1 MVAAHCSSCASPC
14 KKKIS
19 REGAKA
25 AKKTAP
31 SFAVFASLRGTFLTS
46 ARVSSDLAYVI
57 LELEETMMNRRFLSV
72 MLLALCLLA
81 AVVNV
86 HAQDSNPA
94 QTVTKQADTKDDET
108 NLETQ
113 LYLIVGTNGDVPDAK
128 LPAAL
133 DTVVRQLH
141 AALPFKNYR
150 LAATMINRVKN
161 EGRLELRWIGG
172 PLTLAAGPAPA
183 LNPSFSNFFVR
194 QVKLVQGS
202 DGQPRV
208 QMQGF
213 NFGARVP
220 IQVSGAIA
228 ANGAVAPT
236 INYEPTG
243 VSTDVS
249 MREGEP
255 VIVGTLNIGPSGD
268 AIILVVSAK
277 RTMK

>member
-1 MVAAHCSSCASPC
+1 M
-14 KKKIS
+14 K
-19 REGAKA
+19 
-25 AKKTAP
+25 
-31 SFAVFASLRGTFLTS
+31 
-46 ARVSSDLAYVI
+46 
-57 LELEETMMNRRFLSV
+57 NRRFLSA
-72 MLLALCLLA
+72 MLLTLCMLA

-86 HAQDSNPA
+86 QAQDSNTS
-94 QTVTKQADTKDDET
+94 QTATKRAETKDDET

-113 LYLIVGTNGDVPDAK
+113 LYLIVGTDGDVPDTK

-133 DTVVRQLH
+133 DTVVKQLR
-141 AALPFKNYR
+141 ATLPFKNYR
-150 LAATMINRVKN
+150 LAATMVNRVKN

-172 PLTLAAGPAPA
+172 PMTLAAGPTPA
-183 LNPSFSNFFVR
+183 LNPSFSNFSIR
-194 QVKLVQGS
+194 QVKLVQAS

-243 VSTDVS
+243 IATDVS

-268 AIILVVSAK
+268 AIILVASTK
-277 RTMK
+277 RTSK

>member
-1 MVAAHCSSCASPC
+1 
-14 KKKIS
+14 
-19 REGAKA
+19 
-25 AKKTAP
+25 
-31 SFAVFASLRGTFLTS
+31 
-46 ARVSSDLAYVI
+46 
-57 LELEETMMNRRFLSV
+57 MMNRKFLSV
-72 MLLALCLLA
+72 LLLVLCLLA
-81 AVVNV
+81 VNV
-86 HAQDSNPA
+86 QAQDTTNTP
-94 QTVTKQADTKDDET
+94 QTTTKRAETKDDET

-113 LYLIVGTNGDVPDAK
+113 LYLIVGTNADVQDDK

-133 DTVVRQLH
+133 DTVAKQLR
-141 AALPFKNYR
+141 ATLPFKNYR

-172 PLTLAAGPAPA
+172 PMTLAAGPAPA
-183 LNPSFSNFFVR
+183 LNPSFSTFSVR
-194 QVKLVQGS
+194 QVKLVPGG
-202 DGQPRV
+202 DGQQRV

-277 RTMK
+277 RTTK

>member
-1 MVAAHCSSCASPC
+1 
-14 KKKIS
+14 
-19 REGAKA
+19 
-25 AKKTAP
+25 
-31 SFAVFASLRGTFLTS
+31 
-46 ARVSSDLAYVI
+46 
-57 LELEETMMNRRFLSV
+57 MNRKFLSV
-72 MLLALCLLA
+72 VLLALCLLA
-81 AVVNV
+81 AVAY
-86 HAQDSNPA
+86 AQAQETNTA
-94 QTVTKQADTKDDET
+94 QTSTKQVEAKDDET

-113 LYLIVGTNGDVPDAK
+113 LYLIVGTNSDAGDSN

-133 DTVVRQLH
+133 DTVVKQLR
-141 AALPFKNYR
+141 ASLPFKNYR
-150 LAATMINRVKN
+150 LTATMINRVKN

-172 PLTLAAGPAPA
+172 PMTLAAGPAPV
-183 LNPSFSNFFVR
+183 LNPSFSNFHIR
-194 QVKLVQGS
+194 QVRLVQAN

-208 QMQGF
+208 QLQGF

-243 VSTDVS
+243 IATDVS

-255 VIVGTLNIGPSGD
+255 VIIGTLNIGPSGD

-277 RTMK
+277 RTTK